1 MWEASRKKRFP
12 KLHSPVR
19 VTAPV
24 AKSRRRWNVQAVPTA
39 GTQAESAVLQLDVTA
54 VPAWEPLLRAVSISL
69 CSLEAV
75 TCAGALSLCGHSHE
89 VWIVFLSG
97 GISVLLSNIFS
108 LANTLCWKVQV
119 TFPTKLLY
127 HCIAWVCP
135 GTVLPVQLAS
145 TFSSGQKVIFWH
157 CAHDV

>member
-24 AKSRRRWNVQAVPTA
+24 AKSRRWNVQAMPTA
-39 GTQAESAVLQLDVTA
+39 GAQAESAVLQLDVTA
-54 VPAWEPLLRAVSISL
+54 VPAWNLSSGLCLSPCAPWKLLHVLELWACAAAVM
-69 CSLEAV
+69 
-75 TCAGALSLCGHSHE
+75 E
-89 VWIVFLSG
+89 VGTVFPSG

-135 GTVLPVQLAS
+135 GRVLPVQLAS

-157 CAHDV
+157 CAHNT